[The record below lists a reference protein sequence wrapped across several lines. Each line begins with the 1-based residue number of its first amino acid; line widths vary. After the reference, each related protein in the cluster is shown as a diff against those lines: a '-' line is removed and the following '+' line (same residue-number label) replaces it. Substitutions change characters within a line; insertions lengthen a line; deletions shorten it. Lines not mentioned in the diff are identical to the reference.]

1 MSSAIT
7 FDHFHD
13 IDAQAEQLLGFDQH
27 YQQLDAGPYAGA
39 FLTCQIGSVVVSVE
53 WTNRTLYQQG
63 AGAHGVISAV
73 LLLREGRCRASRLNG
88 DPLTTDHIVLLGE
101 GTPFDATLEA
111 GAVPVVVSISATEGC
126 ANALIKGRASCIVA
140 PDLATRFRSLA
151 KGAANGERSV
161 VTEISSTNLMA
172 LALSSP
178 SERRRNI
185 DIFREAS
192 SALVG
197 DQATQQSVASV
208 ARSVG
213 VSRRTLDKVFKA
225 NVGVTPGRFRKVS
238 RLNRARRLIENG
250 QHSVTTA
257 AGLSG
262 LHHLGR
268 FFQDYNELF
277 GELPSVAL
285 KRARRTRTTRD

>member
-7 FDHFHD
+7 FDHFQD
-13 IDAQAEQLLGFDQH
+13 IDAQAEQLVGFDQH

-39 FLTCQIGSVVVSVE
+39 FLTCENEGVAVSVE

-63 AGAHGVISAV
+63 AGAHGMISAV
-73 LLLREGRCRASRLNG
+73 LLLHEGRCRASRLNG
-88 DPLTTDHIVLLGE
+88 GPLTTDHIVLLGE
-101 GTPFDATLEA
+101 GAPFDATLEA
-111 GAVPVVVSISATEGC
+111 GAVPVVVSIPATEGS
-126 ANALIKGRASCIVA
+126 ANELIEGRASCINA

-151 KGAANGERSV
+151 KAAANGERTT
-161 VTEISSTNLMA
+161 VTEISSTTLMA

-178 SERRRNI
+178 SERRRSI
-185 DIFREAS
+185 DIFREACS
-192 SALVG
+192 VLVG
-197 DQATQQSVASV
+197 DQTTQQSVASV

-213 VSRRTLDKVFKA
+213 VSRRTLDEVFKA

-238 RLNRARRLIENG
+238 RLNRARRLIETG

-257 AGLSG
+257 ACLSG

-268 FFQDYNELF
+268 FSQDYNELF
-277 GELPSVAL
+277 GVLPSVAL
-285 KRARRTRTTRD
+285 KRARGTQRPRD